1 MEVSDSPEMRQARRL
16 AFASGRFRILLELLL
31 AAFCGWGYA
40 GIFEEVSLSF
50 LAWFGLLPLLT
61 FALCRRPKHLILPA
75 FVWSYAWSLTSFFW
89 LREIM
94 WFIPFALCLLLA
106 VFPTLWAL
114 SVPFLYRNLLIP
126 AEVRLE
132 GAEAVR
138 SFRKFNPFLEI
149 AFCLALAGWWCILEW
164 TKSWLFTG
172 LPWNYLAASQWR
184 NLSVIQICEYTG
196 VYGVSFL
203 IVTVNAALGIFL
215 KTLSAPSQERIY
227 RRPYS
232 LIFACALLLT
242 AMTVGASLLKQRR
255 NQYADTISFQA
266 GIVQPNLSQRRQ
278 ANMEKASEALDV
290 CVSLSRSLFQPGK
303 TRPDAVIWP
312 ETAVPCSYNAASAF
326 SARYRTE
333 LFSML
338 LKYQVPFLVG
348 TIFLERDAVDP
359 EKIDIYNSA
368 LLLKPGRGI
377 ADRYSKEHIV
387 PFGEYVPYS
396 ETFPWLARAAGMGRN
411 LTRGK
416 RFNPLELAPDV
427 RAGVSICYE
436 DVYAYVS
443 RNHAKNGANVL
454 LVITNDAWYPTSF
467 EPAQHFA
474 NSIFR
479 TVETRLPMI
488 RCGNLDY
495 SAVILPNGRIAA
507 APAEKDGR
515 PDPAWRGRVSATL
528 SVPVPRSPEP
538 TFYTLY
544 GDVFIGFCAVLFLLT
559 LAGAALGWKT
569 EKTLLR
575 AALAGTDNSPSASS
589 GSNPPV

>member
-1 MEVSDSPEMRQARRL
+1 
-16 AFASGRFRILLELLL
+16 
-31 AAFCGWGYA
+31 
-40 GIFEEVSLSF
+40 
-50 LAWFGLLPLLT
+50 
-61 FALCRRPKHLILPA
+61 
-75 FVWSYAWSLTSFFW
+75 
-89 LREIM
+89 
-94 WFIPFALCLLLA
+94 
-106 VFPTLWAL
+106 
-114 SVPFLYRNLLIP
+114 
-126 AEVRLE
+126 
-132 GAEAVR
+132 
-138 SFRKFNPFLEI
+138 
-149 AFCLALAGWWCILEW
+149 
-164 TKSWLFTG
+164 
-172 LPWNYLAASQWR
+172 
-184 NLSVIQICEYTG
+184 
-196 VYGVSFL
+196 
-203 IVTVNAALGIFL
+203 
-215 KTLSAPSQERIY
+215 
-227 RRPYS
+227 
-232 LIFACALLLT
+232 
-242 AMTVGASLLKQRR
+242 
-255 NQYADTISFQA
+255 
-266 GIVQPNLSQRRQ
+266 
-278 ANMEKASEALDV
+278 
-290 CVSLSRSLFQPGK
+290 
-303 TRPDAVIWP
+303 
-312 ETAVPCSYNAASAF
+312 
-326 SARYRTE
+326 
-333 LFSML
+333 ML

-454 LVITNDAWYPTSF
+454 LVITNDAWYPTSS

>member
-1 MEVSDSPEMRQARRL
+1 MEQSDCPEMAEARRL
-16 AFASGRFRILLELLL
+16 AFDSGRLKILLELLL
-31 AAFCGWGYA
+31 AALCGWAYA

-50 LAWFGLLPLLT
+50 LAWFGLLPLLM
-61 FALCRRPKHLILPA
+61 FALGRRPKHLILPA

-94 WFIPFALCLLLA
+94 WFIPFVLCLLLA

-114 SVPFLYRNLLIP
+114 AVPFFFRNLLIP
-126 AEVRLE
+126 VKVRLD
-132 GAEAVR
+132 GCDAVR
-138 SFRKFNPFLEI
+138 CFRNFNPFLEV
-149 AFCLALAGWWCILEW
+149 AFCLALAAWWCILEW

-172 LPWNYLAASQWR
+172 LPWNYLAASQWKM
-184 NLSVIQICEYTG
+184 LPVIQICEYTG

-203 IVTVNAALGIFL
+203 IVTVNVSLGLFL
-215 KTLSAPSQERIY
+215 KKLLSPSKSRVY
-227 RRPYS
+227 CRPYA
-232 LIFACALLLT
+232 LMFACALLLLSMI
-242 AMTVGASLLKQRR
+242 AGASLLKQRR
-255 NQYADTISFQA
+255 NEYADPVFFHA

-278 ANMEKASEALDV
+278 ANMEKAAEALDV
-290 CVSLSRSLFQPGK
+290 CVSLSRALFQAGK
-303 TRPDAVIWP
+303 ARPDVVIWP
-312 ETAVPCSYNAASAF
+312 ETAVPCSYNAASEFA
-326 SARYRTE
+326 ARYRME

-338 LKYQVPFLVG
+338 LKYQVPFVVG
-348 TIFLERDAVDP
+348 TIFLERNAVDP
-359 EKIDIYNSA
+359 EKIEIYNSA
-368 LLLKPGRGI
+368 LLLKPGRGV

-495 SAVILPNGRIAA
+495 SAVILPNGRIAG
-507 APAEKDGR
+507 APVEKDGV

-528 SVPVPRSPEP
+528 SVPVPRDPKP

-544 GDVFIGFCAVLFLLT
+544 GDVFIGFCAAFLLFA
-559 LAGAALGWKT
+559 LALAVLNWKT
-569 EKTLLR
+569 EKDLLR
-575 AALAGTDNSPSASS
+575 AALCGSGDSSPASS
-589 GSNPPV
+589 S